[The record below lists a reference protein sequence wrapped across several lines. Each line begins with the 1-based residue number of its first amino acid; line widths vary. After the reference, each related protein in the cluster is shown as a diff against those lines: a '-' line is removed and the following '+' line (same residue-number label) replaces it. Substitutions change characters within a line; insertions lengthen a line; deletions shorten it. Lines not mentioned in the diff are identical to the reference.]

1 MIIYYTKHLTLTHA
15 YVDEDSTS
23 VEHEHASFDT
33 LIPNSDT
40 NVSDEKMKQ
49 ICFNLLT
56 KMHAGDRDSIQLK
69 DGERLWDCS
78 NVNGKWLLDDVEGRE
93 FVIPYLSK

>member
-1 MIIYYTKHLTLTHA
+1 MIIYYTKHLTLTH
-15 YVDEDSTS
+15 VDMDVDYTE

-49 ICFNLLT
+49 ICFKLLT
-56 KMHAGDRDSIQLK
+56 KMHAGDRDSIQFK
-69 DGERLWDCS
+69 DGERLWVCS
-78 NVNGKWLLDDVEGRE
+78 NVNGKWLLDDDEDRE
-93 FVIPYLSK
+93 FVVPYLSK

>member
-1 MIIYYTKHLTLTHA
+1 MIIYYTKHPTLTHA

-23 VEHEHASFDT
+23 VEHEHAFFDT

-56 KMHAGDRDSIQLK
+56 KMHAGDHDAINLK
-69 DGERLWDCS
+69 DGERLWNCS
-78 NVNGKWLLDDVEGRE
+78 NVNGKWLLNDSEDRE
-93 FVIPYLSK
+93 FVVPYLGK

>member
-1 MIIYYTKHLTLTHA
+1 MTIYYNKHFTLTHA
-15 YVDEDSTS
+15 YVEEDRTY
-23 VEHEHASFDT
+23 VEHTDASYDT

-49 ICFNLLT
+49 ICFELLT
-56 KMHAGDRDSIQLK
+56 KMHAGDHDSIQLK

-78 NVNGKWLLDDVEGRE
+78 NVNGEWLLDDIEGRE
-93 FVIPYLSK
+93 FMIPYMGK

>member
-1 MIIYYTKHLTLTHA
+1 MTIYYTKHLTLTHA
-15 YVDEDSTS
+15 YVDEDGTS

-49 ICFNLLT
+49 ICFKLLT
-56 KMHAGDRDSIQLK
+56 KMHAGDRDLIQLK
-69 DGERLWDCS
+69 DGERLWECS
-78 NVNGKWLLDDVEGRE
+78 NVNGKWLLDDIDGRE
-93 FVIPYLSK
+93 FVIPYLGK

>member
-1 MIIYYTKHLTLTHA
+1 MTIYYTKHLTLTH
-15 YVDEDSTS
+15 VDMDEDSTS
-23 VEHEHASFDT
+23 VEHEHAFFDT

-56 KMHAGDRDSIQLK
+56 KMHAGDRDAISLK
-69 DGERLWDCS
+69 DGKRIWNCS
-78 NVNGKWLLDDVEGRE
+78 NVNGKWLLDDSEEHE
-93 FVIPYLSK
+93 FVVPYLGK

>member
-15 YVDEDSTS
+15 YVEEDRTY

-49 ICFNLLT
+49 ICFKLLT
-56 KMHAGDRDSIQLK
+56 KMHAGDRDCIQLK
-69 DGERLWDCS
+69 DGERLWECS
-78 NVNGKWLLDDVEGRE
+78 NVNGKWLLDDTEDHE
-93 FVIPYLSK
+93 FVIPYLGK

>member
-15 YVDEDSTS
+15 YVEEDNTYI
-23 VEHEHASFDT
+23 EHEHASFDT

-49 ICFNLLT
+49 ICFELLT
-56 KMHAGDRDSIQLK
+56 KMHAGDRDLIQLK
-69 DGERLWDCS
+69 DGERLWACS
-78 NVNGKWLLDDVEGRE
+78 NVNGEWLLDDTEDRE
-93 FVIPYLSK
+93 FVIPYLGK

>member
-15 YVDEDSTS
+15 YVEEDSTY

-49 ICFNLLT
+49 ICFKLLT
-56 KMHAGDRDSIQLK
+56 KMHAGDHDVIQLK
-69 DGERLWDCS
+69 DGERLWVCS
-78 NVNGKWLLDDVEGRE
+78 NVNGKWLLDDIEGHE
-93 FVIPYLSK
+93 FVIPYLGK

>member
-1 MIIYYTKHLTLTHA
+1 MIIYYTKHLTLTRA
-15 YVDEDSTS
+15 YMEEDNTYI
-23 VEHEHASFDT
+23 EHKDAFFDT

-49 ICFNLLT
+49 ICFKLLT

-78 NVNGKWLLDDVEGRE
+78 NVNGKWLLDDIEGRE
-93 FVIPYLSK
+93 FVVPYLGK